1 MTIREAK
8 EADLKAICGLSNEIN
23 AEHYTYMPNDFVKP
37 DGSQRDEPYWLGFL
51 SKDNFTVFVAEE
63 DSLLVGAVAVSVS
76 SSAPQ
81 PFLTFR
87 PRGHIATIVV
97 TESYRGRGIGRALMS
112 AAEAYVKENGAED
125 IKLEVMAFNTH
136 ALDFYR
142 ELGYG
147 NFSFR
152 LSKHLL

>member
-8 EADLKAICGLSNEIN
+8 ESDLKAICELSNEIN
-23 AEHYTYMPNDFVKP
+23 AEHYTYMPHDFVEP

-51 SKDNFTVFVAEE
+51 SNDNSAVFVAEE
-63 DSLLVGAVAVSVS
+63 SGRLVGAVAVSVS

-87 PRGHIATIVV
+87 SRGHIATIVV
-97 TESYRGRGIGRALMS
+97 TESYRGRGIGRELMS
-112 AAEAYVKENGAED
+112 SAEAYAIENGAED
-125 IKLEVMAFNTH
+125 IKLEVMAFNAD

-152 LSKHLL
+152 LSKSLL

>member
-8 EADLKAICGLSNEIN
+8 ETDLEAICQLSNEIN
-23 AEHYTYMPNDFVKP
+23 AEHYTYMPHDFVKP

-51 SKDNFTVFVAEE
+51 NKDNSAIFVAEE
-63 DSLLVGAVAVSVS
+63 NGLLAGVVAVSVS
-76 SSAPQ
+76 PSAPQ

-97 TESYRGRGIGRALMS
+97 TESYRGKGIGRELMS
-112 AAEAYVKENGAED
+112 AAEVYAKENGAAD
-125 IKLEVMAFNTH
+125 IKLEVMAFNAN

-152 LSKHLL
+152 LSKSLL